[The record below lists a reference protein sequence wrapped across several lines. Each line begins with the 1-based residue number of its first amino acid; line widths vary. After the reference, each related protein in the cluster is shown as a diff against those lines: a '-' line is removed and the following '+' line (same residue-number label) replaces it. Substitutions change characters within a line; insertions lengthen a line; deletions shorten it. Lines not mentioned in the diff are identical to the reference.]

1 MKRLL
6 MPLLAIFAVVT
17 LYSCSDDNSD
27 PDPVPAPPKPSE
39 IVKGTYDAA
48 NLVLSVEGAA
58 SAGAK
63 VTVETASET
72 AVKITLEKAIFGY
85 DKVIAAAIPVSA
97 TKADATVTTYYI
109 KGSHTVDNLTLTFDG
124 SVTGSKMTMAI
135 TQAYTAPFIGALVP
149 TIGTGDD
156 ETTANAEC
164 VHIDFK
170 TAKET
175 VIFLGS
181 EQVAAA
187 VPALLKVVLGAF
199 IAPELQTVTFTAN
212 GTYEVKTKADTGIS
226 IAGKYTYKNNI
237 VSLELP
243 AAVIEMLKQLA
254 PTMPEMKSLDF
265 IFKADGAKNTFYVNK
280 DMMLPYIALIQGML
294 PTPPTGDGMT
304 DLIINTVGELKV
316 IMTEATTF
324 DFGLNLTKK

>member
-1 MKRLL
+1 

-17 LYSCSDDNSD
+17 LYSCSDNNSD

-58 SAGAK
+58 SEGAK

-85 DKVIAAAIPVSA
+85 DKVVAASIPVSA
-97 TKADATVTTYYI
+97 TKADAAVTTYYI

-124 SVTGSKMTMAI
+124 SVTGSKMTMAV

-149 TIGTGDD
+149 TVGV
-156 ETTANAEC
+156 ENAENPEYDPASEC
-164 VHIDFK
+164 MYIDF
-170 TAKET
+170 TTTKEKVT
-175 VIFLGS
+175 FMGMELPS
-181 EQVAAA
+181 VAIA
-187 VPALLKVVLGAF
+187 PMLKLLLGAGY

-212 GTYEVKTKADTGIS
+212 GTYAVKTKATLPFP

-243 AAVIEMLKQLA
+243 AVVVAMLKELA

-265 IFKADGAKNTFYVNK
+265 ILKSDGAQNIFYVNK
-280 DMMLPYIALIQGML
+280 DMMLPYFALIQGIL
-294 PTPPTGDGMT
+294 PTPPTGDVMT
-304 DLIINTVGELKV
+304 DMIIGVITEMKV
-316 IMTEATTF
+316 IMTESTKF
-324 DFGLNLTKK
+324 DLGLNLTKK